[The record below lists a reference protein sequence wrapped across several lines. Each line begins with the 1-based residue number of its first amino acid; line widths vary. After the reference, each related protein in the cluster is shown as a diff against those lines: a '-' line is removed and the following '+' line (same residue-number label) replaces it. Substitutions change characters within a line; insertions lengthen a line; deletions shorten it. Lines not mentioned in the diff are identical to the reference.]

1 LFREIMLKHCD
12 SEFIFAPAFSD
23 RTFSNR
29 RYLSF
34 IASAFSSGRHR
45 FRARLRPEFSRKK
58 HRMKRIEL
66 DIVALSHS
74 VTQSHNYAVV
84 LGERR
89 GQRRLPIVIGSFE
102 AQAIAVAM
110 ERMVPNRPLT
120 HDLFKNTLDTFNI
133 QLREVVINNLLDGIF
148 YARLVCV
155 KNGEV
160 YEIDSRTSDAIAMAV
175 RFDCPIYTYEFIL
188 EAAGV
193 VLEEQEEESGAA
205 SPATGSEAKRMPS
218 PKIESEALETLSVDA
233 LQRKLTEVLESEDY
247 EMAARIRDELKRRE
261 QKG

>member
-1 LFREIMLKHCD
+1 
-12 SEFIFAPAFSD
+12 
-23 RTFSNR
+23 
-29 RYLSF
+29 
-34 IASAFSSGRHR
+34 
-45 FRARLRPEFSRKK
+45 
-58 HRMKRIEL
+58 MKRIEL

-133 QLREVVINNLLDGIF
+133 ELREVVINNLLDGIF
-148 YARLVCV
+148 YARLVCM

-160 YEIDSRTSDAIAMAV
+160 FEIDSRTSDAIAMAV
-175 RFDCPIYTYEFIL
+175 RFDCPIYTYDFIL

-193 VLEEQEEESGAA
+193 VLDEQEEEANAETSQRI
-205 SPATGSEAKRMPS
+205 SQVVVDTGSLDTYS
-218 PKIESEALETLSVDA
+218 LDA
-233 LQRKLTEVLESEDY
+233 LQSRLQEVLESEDY
-247 EMAARIRDELKRRE
+247 ETAAKIRDEIKRRE
-261 QKG
+261 QKQ

>member
-1 LFREIMLKHCD
+1 
-12 SEFIFAPAFSD
+12 
-23 RTFSNR
+23 
-29 RYLSF
+29 
-34 IASAFSSGRHR
+34 
-45 FRARLRPEFSRKK
+45 
-58 HRMKRIEL
+58 MKRIEL

-120 HDLFKNTLDTFNI
+120 HDLFKNTLDTFSI
-133 QLREVVINNLLDGIF
+133 ELREVVINNLLDGIF

-160 YEIDSRTSDAIAMAV
+160 FEIDSRTSDAIAMAV
-175 RFDCPIYTYEFIL
+175 RFDCPIYTYDFIL

-193 VLEEQEEESGAA
+193 VLEDQEEE
-205 SPATGSEAKRMPS
+205 GSSISTVQQAGQQVVDTTT
-218 PKIESEALETLSVDA
+218 LETYSMDA
-233 LQRKLTEVLESEDY
+233 LQRRLQEVLDQEDY
-247 EMAARIRDELKRRE
+247 ESTAKIRDELKRRE
-261 QKG
+261 QKQ